1 MNSIAAEKNQ
11 LREFML
17 YKRNRISIRQVYE
30 KSKRVQ
36 YNVVNSRQFLIA
48 QTVGVYFPLGSE
60 VRTEEIIR
68 VAISSGKKVALPR
81 VKSGG
86 MKFYQIN
93 DKAFKLDNLVIGR
106 FGIREPIKNGEEV
119 VKIDLLIVP
128 GIVFDSQGSRI
139 GYGRGYFDRFIG
151 GAKVSFSLGLAYQF
165 QLVSYRLPQSDVD
178 QKIDGLSIET
188 GILYF

>member
-1 MNSIAAEKNQ
+1 MNSVAAEKNQ

-17 YKRNRISIRQVYE
+17 YKRNRISIRQAYE

-48 QTVGVYFPLGSE
+48 ETVGVYFPLGTE
-60 VRTEEIIR
+60 VRTEEIIK

-81 VKSGG
+81 VESVG

-93 DKAFKLDNLVIGR
+93 DKPFKSDDLVIGR
-106 FGIREPIKNGEEV
+106 FGIREPIKKGGEV

-139 GYGRGYFDRFIG
+139 GYGRGYFDRFIV

-165 QLVSYRLPQSDVD
+165 QLVSYRLPQSHID

>member
-1 MNSIAAEKNQ
+1 MNSLAAEKNQ

-17 YKRNRISIRQVYE
+17 NKRNRISIRQVYE

-36 YNVVNSRQFLIA
+36 SNVVNSRQFLVA
-48 QTVGVYFPLGSE
+48 ETVGVYSPVGSE

-68 VAISSGKKVALPR
+68 EAICSDKKVVLPR
-81 VKSGG
+81 VESGA

-93 DKAFKLDNLVIGR
+93 DKPFQLDNLVIGT
-106 FGIREPIKNGEEV
+106 FGIREPIKEGKEV
-119 VKIDLLIVP
+119 VKIDLLVVP

-139 GYGRGYFDRFIG
+139 GYGRGYFDRFIV

-165 QLVSYRLPQSDVD
+165 QLVSYRLPQSNID
-178 QKIDGLSIET
+178 QKIDALSIET

>member
-1 MNSIAAEKNQ
+1 MNSVAAEKNQ

-17 YKRNRISIRQVYE
+17 YKRNKISIRHAYE

-36 YNVVNSRQFLIA
+36 YNVVNSHQFLIA
-48 QTVGVYFPLGSE
+48 ETVGVYFPLGSE
-60 VRTEEIIR
+60 VRTEEIIK
-68 VAISSGKKVALPR
+68 VAISLGKKVALPI
-81 VKSGG
+81 VESGG
-86 MKFYQIN
+86 IKFYQIN
-93 DKAFKLDNLVIGR
+93 DKPFKSDDLIIGR
-106 FGIREPIKNGEEV
+106 FGIREPIKKGEEV
-119 VKIDLLIVP
+119 VKMDLLIVP

-139 GYGRGYFDRFIG
+139 GYGRGYFDRFIV

-165 QLVSYRLPQSDVD
+165 QLVSYRLPQSHID

>member
-1 MNSIAAEKNQ
+1 MNSVAAEKNQ

-17 YKRNRISIRQVYE
+17 NKRNRISIRQVYE

-48 QTVGVYFPLGSE
+48 ETVGVYSPVGSE
-60 VRTEEIIR
+60 VRTEEIIKE
-68 VAISSGKKVALPR
+68 AICSDKKVVLPR
-81 VKSGG
+81 VESGG

-93 DKAFKLDNLVIGR
+93 DKPFQLDNLVIGR
-106 FGIREPIKNGEEV
+106 FGIREPIKKGEEV

-139 GYGRGYFDRFIG
+139 GYGRGYFDRFIA
-151 GAKVSFSLGLAYQF
+151 GAEISFSLGLAYQF
-165 QLVSYRLPQSDVD
+165 QLVSYRLPQSHID
-178 QKIDGLSIET
+178 QKINGLSIET

>member
-1 MNSIAAEKNQ
+1 MNSVAAEKNQ

-17 YKRNRISIRQVYE
+17 NKRNRISIRQVYE

-48 QTVGVYFPLGSE
+48 ETVGVYSPVGSE
-60 VRTEEIIR
+60 VRTEEIIKE
-68 VAISSGKKVALPR
+68 AICSGKKVVLPR
-81 VKSGG
+81 VESGG

-93 DKAFKLDNLVIGR
+93 DNPFQLDNLVIGR
-106 FGIREPIKNGEEV
+106 FGIREPIKKGEEV

-139 GYGRGYFDRFIG
+139 GYGRGFFDRFIL
-151 GAKVSFSLGLAYQF
+151 GAGVSFSLGLAYQF
-165 QLVSYRLPQSDVD
+165 QLVSYRLPQSNID

>member
-1 MNSIAAEKNQ
+1 
-11 LREFML
+11 ML
-17 YKRNRISIRQVYE
+17 NKRNRISIRQVYE

-48 QTVGVYFPLGSE
+48 ETVGVYSPVGSE
-60 VRTEEIIR
+60 VRTEEIIKE
-68 VAISSGKKVALPR
+68 AICSGKKVVLPR
-81 VKSGG
+81 IESGG

-93 DKAFKLDNLVIGR
+93 DQPFQLDNLVIGR
-106 FGIREPIKNGEEV
+106 FGIREPIKKGEEV

-139 GYGRGYFDRFIG
+139 GYGRGYFDRFIV
-151 GAKVSFSLGLAYQF
+151 GAEISFSLGLAYQF
-165 QLVSYRLPQSDVD
+165 QLVSYRLPQSNID

>member
-1 MNSIAAEKNQ
+1 MNSVAAEKNQ
-11 LREFML
+11 LRELML
-17 YKRNRISIRQVYE
+17 FKRNRISIRHAYE

-36 YNVVNSRQFLIA
+36 YNVVNSRLFLIA
-48 QTVGVYFPLGSE
+48 ETVGVYFPLGSE
-60 VRTEEIIR
+60 VRTEEIIN
-68 VAISSGKKVALPR
+68 VAVSSRKKVALPR
-81 VKSGG
+81 VESGG

-93 DKAFKLDNLVIGR
+93 DKPFKSDDLVIGR
-106 FGIREPIKNGEEV
+106 FGVREPIKKGEEV
-119 VKIDLLIVP
+119 TKIDLLIVP

-139 GYGRGYFDRFIG
+139 GYGRGYFDRFIA

-165 QLVSYRLPQSDVD
+165 QLVSYRLPQSHID

>member
-1 MNSIAAEKNQ
+1 MNSVAAEKNQ

-17 YKRNRISIRQVYE
+17 NKRNRISIRQVYE

-36 YNVVNSRQFLIA
+36 SNVVNSRQFLVA
-48 QTVGVYFPLGSE
+48 ETVGVYSPVGSE

-68 VAISSGKKVALPR
+68 EAICSDKKVVLPR
-81 VKSGG
+81 VESGA

-93 DKAFKLDNLVIGR
+93 DKPFQLDNLVIGT
-106 FGIREPIKNGEEV
+106 FGIREPIKEGKEV
-119 VKIDLLIVP
+119 VKIDLLVVP

-139 GYGRGYFDRFIG
+139 GYGRGYFDRFIV

-165 QLVSYRLPQSDVD
+165 QLVSYRLPQSHID
-178 QKIDGLSIET
+178 QKIDALSIET

>member
-1 MNSIAAEKNQ
+1 MNSVAAEKNQ

-17 YKRNRISIRQVYE
+17 YKRNKISIRHAYE

-36 YNVVNSRQFLIA
+36 YNVVNSHQFLIA
-48 QTVGVYFPLGSE
+48 ETVGVYFPLGSE
-60 VRTEEIIR
+60 VRTEEIIK
-68 VAISSGKKVALPR
+68 VAISLGKKVALPI
-81 VKSGG
+81 VESGRI
-86 MKFYQIN
+86 KFYQIN
-93 DKAFKLDNLVIGR
+93 DKPFKSDDLIIGR
-106 FGIREPIKNGEEV
+106 FGIREPIKKGEEV
-119 VKIDLLIVP
+119 VKMDLLIVP

-139 GYGRGYFDRFIG
+139 GYGRGYFDRFIV

-165 QLVSYRLPQSDVD
+165 QLVSYRLPQSHID

>member
-1 MNSIAAEKNQ
+1 MNSVAAEKNQ

-17 YKRNRISIRQVYE
+17 NKRNRISIRQVYE

-36 YNVVNSRQFLIA
+36 SNVVNSRQFLVA
-48 QTVGVYFPLGSE
+48 ETVGVYSPVGSE

-68 VAISSGKKVALPR
+68 EAICSDKKVVLPR
-81 VKSGG
+81 VESGA

-93 DKAFKLDNLVIGR
+93 DKPFQLDNLVIGT
-106 FGIREPIKNGEEV
+106 FGIREPIKKGKEV
-119 VKIDLLIVP
+119 VKIDLLVVP

-139 GYGRGYFDRFIG
+139 GYGRGYFDRFIV

-165 QLVSYRLPQSDVD
+165 QLVSYRLPQSHID
-178 QKIDGLSIET
+178 QKIDALSIET

>member
-1 MNSIAAEKNQ
+1 MNSVAAEKNQ

-17 YKRNRISIRQVYE
+17 YKRNRISIRHAYE

-36 YNVVNSRQFLIA
+36 HNVVNSRQFLIA
-48 QTVGVYFPLGSE
+48 ETVGVYFALGSE

-81 VKSGG
+81 VESGG

-106 FGIREPIKNGEEV
+106 FGIREPIKKGEEV
-119 VKIDLLIVP
+119 VKVDLLIVP

-165 QLVSYRLPQSDVD
+165 QLVSYRLPQSHVD

>member
-1 MNSIAAEKNQ
+1 MNNLAAEKNQ

-17 YKRNRISIRQVYE
+17 HKRNRISIRQVYE
-30 KSKRVQ
+30 KSKRIQ
-36 YNVVNSRQFLIA
+36 HNVVNSRQFLIA
-48 QTVGVYFPLGSE
+48 ETVGVYFPLGSE
-60 VRTEEIIR
+60 VRTEEIIK
-68 VAISSGKKVALPR
+68 VAISSGKKLALPKVESR
-81 VKSGG
+81 G

-93 DKAFKLDNLVIGR
+93 DRPFKLNNLVIGR
-106 FGIREPIKNGEEV
+106 FGIREPIKKGEDI

-165 QLVSYRLPQSDVD
+165 QLVSYRLPQSHVD
-178 QKIDGLSIET
+178 QKINGLSIET

>member
-1 MNSIAAEKNQ
+1 MNSVSAEKNQ

-17 YKRNRISIRQVYE
+17 NKRNRISIRQVYE

-36 YNVVNSRQFLIA
+36 YNVVNSSQFLIA
-48 QTVGVYFPLGSE
+48 ETVGVYSPVGSE
-60 VRTEEIIR
+60 VRTEEIIKE
-68 VAISSGKKVALPR
+68 AIYSGKKVVLPR
-81 VKSGG
+81 IESGG

-93 DKAFKLDNLVIGR
+93 DQPFQLDNLVIGR
-106 FGIREPIKNGEEV
+106 FGIREPIKKGEEV

-139 GYGRGYFDRFIG
+139 GYGRGYFDRFIV
-151 GAKVSFSLGLAYQF
+151 GAEISFSLGLAYQF
-165 QLVSYRLPQSDVD
+165 QLVSYRLPQSNID